1 MKRGRQPQRGAA
13 LLSAMVVVALIAT
26 LASAALWQQWRQV
39 EIETA
44 ERGRSQTQWMMTGVL
59 DWSRLILRED
69 ARASTV
75 DHLAE
80 PWAVPLQETRLSS
93 FLNTSDDGDPMLD
106 AFLSG
111 RISDE
116 QGKLNLRNLVDATS
130 SNPRLSQA
138 DAAAFDKLFNALGLP
153 PPELLT
159 LENNLV
165 LAWRGNGSATA
176 GNRPLQPQR
185 YAQLG
190 WLGLSQ
196 ATLQALA
203 PYATWLPQPTPLNLN
218 TASALV
224 LASIEGIDLPTA
236 QTLASSRPGKGYP
249 NVAAFLA
256 NPMLQG
262 RDISPRG
269 LSVNSRQ
276 FRATIDV
283 ELHGQ
288 RLRLVS
294 DLRVISAEQ
303 VRVQQRTLL
312 PGAPHAY
319 PLTE

>member
-1 MKRGRQPQRGAA
+1 MNEPRAQRGVA
-13 LLSAMVVVALIAT
+13 LLSVLLITALVTLVVSNMLARQRLS
-26 LASAALWQQWRQV
+26 LASSSQLVQHQQLWQLALSGESW
-39 EIETA
+39 A
-44 ERGRSQTQWMMTGVL
+44 RSQ
-59 DWSRLILRED
+59 LRED
-69 ARASTV
+69 ARSEGGLLVTHLGQHWAQAAPAFAIDGGKIHIRIDDLGARLNLNSALVRDDVISRARYQRLLALVQLKPHDPAALVRPRDRLGRPLPLSDLSELRPLPEV
-75 DHLAE
+75 DRETLQRLA
-80 PWAVPLQETRLSS
+80 PLV
-93 FLNTSDDGDPMLD
+93 
-106 AFLSG
+106 AAY
-111 RISDE
+111 E
-116 QGKLNLRNLVDATS
+116 QG
-130 SNPRLSQA
+130 
-138 DAAAFDKLFNALGLP
+138 
-153 PPELLT
+153 
-159 LENNLV
+159 
-165 LAWRGNGSATA
+165 
-176 GNRPLQPQR
+176 
-185 YAQLG
+185 
-190 WLGLSQ
+190 
-196 ATLQALA
+196 
-203 PYATWLPQPTPLNLN
+203 PLNLN

-249 NVAAFLA
+249 TVAAFLA

>member
-1 MKRGRQPQRGAA
+1 MNEPRAQRGVA
-13 LLSAMVVVALIAT
+13 LLSVLLITALVTLVVSNMLARQRLS
-26 LASAALWQQWRQV
+26 LASSSQLVQHQQLWQLALSGESW
-39 EIETA
+39 A
-44 ERGRSQTQWMMTGVL
+44 RSQ
-59 DWSRLILRED
+59 LRED
-69 ARASTV
+69 ARSEGGLLVT
-75 DHLAE
+75 HLGQH
-80 PWAVPLQETRLSS
+80 WAQAAPAFAIDGGKIHIRIDDLGARLNLNSALVRDDVISRARYQRLLALAQLKPHDPAALVRPRDRLGRPLPLSDISELRPLPEIDRETLQRLAP
-93 FLNTSDDGDPMLD
+93 LV
-106 AFLSG
+106 AAY
-111 RISDE
+111 E
-116 QGKLNLRNLVDATS
+116 QG
-130 SNPRLSQA
+130 
-138 DAAAFDKLFNALGLP
+138 
-153 PPELLT
+153 
-159 LENNLV
+159 
-165 LAWRGNGSATA
+165 
-176 GNRPLQPQR
+176 
-185 YAQLG
+185 
-190 WLGLSQ
+190 
-196 ATLQALA
+196 
-203 PYATWLPQPTPLNLN
+203 PLNLN

>member
-1 MKRGRQPQRGAA
+1 VNEPRAQRGVA
-13 LLSAMVVVALIAT
+13 LLSVLLITALVTLVVSNMLARQRLS
-26 LASAALWQQWRQV
+26 LASSSQLVQHQQLWQLALSGESW
-39 EIETA
+39 A
-44 ERGRSQTQWMMTGVL
+44 RSQ
-59 DWSRLILRED
+59 LRED
-69 ARASTV
+69 ARSEGGLLVTHLGQHWAQAAPAFAIDGGKIHIRIDDLGARLNLNSALVRDDVISRARYQRLLALAQLKPHDPAALVRPRDRLGRPLPLSDLSELRPLPEV
-75 DHLAE
+75 DRETLQRLA
-80 PWAVPLQETRLSS
+80 PLV
-93 FLNTSDDGDPMLD
+93 
-106 AFLSG
+106 AAY
-111 RISDE
+111 E
-116 QGKLNLRNLVDATS
+116 QG
-130 SNPRLSQA
+130 
-138 DAAAFDKLFNALGLP
+138 
-153 PPELLT
+153 
-159 LENNLV
+159 
-165 LAWRGNGSATA
+165 
-176 GNRPLQPQR
+176 
-185 YAQLG
+185 
-190 WLGLSQ
+190 
-196 ATLQALA
+196 
-203 PYATWLPQPTPLNLN
+203 PLNLN

>member
-1 MKRGRQPQRGAA
+1 MNEPRAQRGVA
-13 LLSAMVVVALIAT
+13 LLSVLLITALVTLVVSNMLARQRLS
-26 LASAALWQQWRQV
+26 LASSSQLVQHQQLWQLALSGESW
-39 EIETA
+39 A
-44 ERGRSQTQWMMTGVL
+44 RSQ
-59 DWSRLILRED
+59 LRED
-69 ARASTV
+69 ARSEGGLLVTHLGQHWAQAAPAFAIDGGKIHIRIDDLGARLNLNSALVRDDVISRARYQRLLALAQLKPHDPAALVRPRDRLGRPLPLSDLSELRPLPEV
-75 DHLAE
+75 DRETLQRLA
-80 PWAVPLQETRLSS
+80 PLV
-93 FLNTSDDGDPMLD
+93 
-106 AFLSG
+106 AAY
-111 RISDE
+111 E
-116 QGKLNLRNLVDATS
+116 QG
-130 SNPRLSQA
+130 
-138 DAAAFDKLFNALGLP
+138 
-153 PPELLT
+153 
-159 LENNLV
+159 
-165 LAWRGNGSATA
+165 
-176 GNRPLQPQR
+176 
-185 YAQLG
+185 
-190 WLGLSQ
+190 
-196 ATLQALA
+196 
-203 PYATWLPQPTPLNLN
+203 PLNLN